1 MVRNAPGEN
10 SGDRDKASR
19 RKGEEHSKA
28 AAGPQLK
35 ASKVGVK
42 RREEARVQDGEG
54 REKVLGKSSIHGKNF
69 VFKKV
74 AQEDRA

>member
-35 ASKVGVK
+35 ASKAGIK
-42 RREEARVQDGEG
+42 RREEARVQDGG
-54 REKVLGKSSIHGKNF
+54 QEKVLGKSSIHGKNF

-74 AQEDRA
+74 PQEDRA